1 MCLVRLISSI
11 FFIFSCRCRRRVSIA
26 QGVNRESVTPT
37 MSPEGILTIMAPK
50 MMLEGLINL
59 NLINLTCANH
69 YLCIL
74 QVPKNESSQLRW
86 PRQLDR
92 AIPQLQ
98 FKEIKRNR
106 KLKIYQKMWSRKIIL
121 WPWSIFFFHFPS
133 FLYWSVF
140 CLCCDG
146 EIFFTNKKRT
156 SI

>member
-26 QGVNRESVTPT
+26 QGVNPESVTPT

-50 MMLEGLINL
+50 MMLEDLINL
-59 NLINLTCANH
+59 NLINLTCANYH
-69 YLCIL
+69 LCIL

-106 KLKIYQKMWSRKIIL
+106 KLKIYQNILSRKIIHL
-121 WPWSIFFFHFPS
+121 ALTFIFLLLSFSHFFFIGVNF
-133 FLYWSVF
+133 V
-140 CLCCDG
+140 CVVM
-146 EIFFTNKKRT
+146 EKFFYK
-156 SI
+156 